1 MSVNAE
7 EVLGMQ
13 ENEIETALGEFFTID
28 GLTAKQLM
36 PWPMDVF
43 REPAPWKQYDHLSIK
58 DRLDSMTSLT
68 MEARNLIE
76 MNYTANSG
84 TDAANT
90 AFSGALRWYA
100 LGGYTFA
107 GTTAVSGTYRIGNGG
122 MTSLANAIVRESK
135 CDWSFGTE
143 VTAITQNNEGVTL
156 QTRGGNKLTA
166 THVVCTIPL

>member
-7 EVLGMQ
+7 DVLGMQ
-13 ENEIETALGEFFTID
+13 EDEIEIALAEFFTID
-28 GLTAKQLM
+28 GHTARRLM

-43 REPAPWKQYDHLSIK
+43 REPAPWKRYDHMSIK
-58 DRLDSMTSLT
+58 DRLDSMPSLT
-68 MEARNLIE
+68 LEARNLIE

-107 GTTAVSGTYRIGNGG
+107 GTTAVSGTYKIGNGG
-122 MTSLANAIVRESK
+122 MTSLANAMVRELH
-135 CDWSFGTE
+135 CDRSFGTE
-143 VTAITQNNEGVTL
+143 VMCITQDDEGVTL
-156 QTRGGNKLTA
+156 QTKDGITLTA
-166 THVVCTIPL
+166 GHVVCTIPL